1 MQKIRLKE
9 LSYNK
14 SMNEEKSWEEAGGR
28 HGGADDR
35 GAADYYYSRPRKPH
49 YYMSATHKSPRVDEQ
64 NMTEK
69 EVNEYNE
76 GYDDAER
83 DGDQKN
89 YA

>member
-1 MQKIRLKE
+1 
-9 LSYNK
+9 
-14 SMNEEKSWEEAGGR
+14 MNEEKSWEEAVGR
-28 HGGADDR
+28 HGGAYDR
-35 GAADYYYSRPRKPH
+35 GSADYYYIRPRKPH

-83 DGDQKN
+83 AGDQKN

>member
-1 MQKIRLKE
+1 
-9 LSYNK
+9 
-14 SMNEEKSWEEAGGR
+14 R
-28 HGGADDR
+28 HGGAYDR
-35 GAADYYYSRPRKPH
+35 GSADYYYSRPRKPH

-83 DGDQKN
+83 DGDQKITRKEYGLSN
-89 YA
+89 RTRRSGISQEIS